1 MTIYIAKMQI
11 YKNFLKK
18 YKKYYLQQK
27 INLLIRIL
35 AAFFLAKI
43 IVVIWLSF
51 SIFYLLYLFS
61 EMPEILLKSACI
73 K

>member
-27 INLLIRIL
+27 INLLIKIL

>member
-1 MTIYIAKMQI
+1 MTVYIAKMQI